1 MKARQSSI
9 YRKLENLLGALMA
22 VSERVP
28 KNAMGLQTAMSR
40 CINEVVDSLVV
51 CEYAL
56 RAIDINQRIAYIATL
71 IHSLTIVKTI
81 VRELHE
87 YSRKEK
93 SGMVNVDGEAKQ
105 VKVPLYGRIINNGQ
119 YPGFLKDFDVLARE
133 TGALYKSQL
142 TKRDGGVVASRR
154 NKVNVR

>member
-56 RAIDINQRIAYIATL
+56 RAIDINQRIAYIATF

-93 SGMVNVDGEAKQ
+93 SGMVYAVKRRVLQDDCPLFFHYFYIKGRFDSVKLKKDLNVKYQ
-105 VKVPLYGRIINNGQ
+105 LLKINN
-119 YPGFLKDFDVLARE
+119 YE
-133 TGALYKSQL
+133 
-142 TKRDGGVVASRR
+142 
-154 NKVNVR
+154 

>member
-40 CINEVVDSLVV
+40 CINEVVDALVV

-56 RAIDINQRIAYIATL
+56 RAIDMNQRIAYIAAL
-71 IHSLTIVKTI
+71 IHSLTLVKTL

-93 SGMVNVDGEAKQ
+93 SGMVTANGDAKQ
-105 VKVPLYGRIINNGQ
+105 AKIPLYGRIISNGQ
-119 YPGFLKDFDVLARE
+119 YPEFLKDFDVLARE
-133 TGALYKSQL
+133 TGAWYKSQL
-142 TKRDGGVVASRR
+142 TRRDGGTVASRR
-154 NKVNVR
+154 KQG